1 MALKHECTCVVKDN
15 LKQGAASFELGLP
28 VAIQRSAA
36 CVQPSISSAESVP
49 PLPAM
54 IGLHATLYPELDVRT
69 GASPSLRRSL
79 RQGAVYGEFSFAS
92 RRSRACLSRGGYAR
106 PAHLI
111 NFCAWRPFW
120 VARVLRARC
129 KSGWQE
135 TSAWHRKDVIQTTT
149 TSFNRMP
156 SRGILNSTA

>member
-1 MALKHECTCVVKDN
+1 MALKHECACVVRDN
-15 LKQGAASFELGLP
+15 YYVLKQGAAFFELGLP
-28 VAIQRSAA
+28 VAIRRSAA

-92 RRSRACLSRGGYAR
+92 RRSRASKLCLSRGVYSCQQEIENIFGA
-106 PAHLI
+106 I
-111 NFCAWRPFW
+111 
-120 VARVLRARC
+120 LRACFR
-129 KSGWQE
+129 
-135 TSAWHRKDVIQTTT
+135 
-149 TSFNRMP
+149 
-156 SRGILNSTA
+156 